1 MTSVKSPKT
10 LSNNLPKAFGLGNL
24 LRGLSLVLTGGSMM
38 LVALLLLGMWK
49 SGDRFLASLIGWFNS
64 ANSQPQIDVRSVVVK
79 QVQDASELTTAIFTM
94 EAVVPTQ
101 QNATL
106 GGFVVGTTKLLYV
119 AYGQVRAGVDLS
131 QIKASDIQVQ
141 ADPSGGRLVIRLPAP
156 KLLDSKI
163 DVSRSQVYD
172 YNRGFLGLGP
182 DAAPTLQ
189 TMAQQQ
195 ALDKIVASACQEGIL
210 MKAGD
215 RAKLVVSQ
223 LVKIPPYKEVVI
235 EMTPPGA
242 CPTAATTPAVAPVP
256 SDARN

>member
-10 LSNNLPKAFGLGNL
+10 FPKTYGIGNL
-24 LRGLSLVLTGGSMM
+24 LRGLTLMLTGGSMM

-49 SGDRFLASLIGWFNS
+49 SGDRFMASVMGWFNS

-106 GGFVVGTTKLLYV
+106 GGFVLGTTKLLYV

-141 ADPSGGRLVIRLPAP
+141 GDRLVVRLPAP
-156 KLLDSKI
+156 KLLDRKI
-163 DVSRSQVYD
+163 DVARSQVYD

-210 MKAGD
+210 TKAGD

-235 EMTPPGA
+235 EMTPPGE
-242 CPTAATTPAVAPVP
+242 CQTAAATPAAATPAAAAPAP